1 VAGFTLASVPPLPRT
16 LQRGQSF
23 PVSVR
28 LRSNAEGRHEA
39 RVEISSRDLRSG
51 RDATIEAVLS
61 ANVVAPDMDVL
72 PAAINFGLVQSGQQ
86 EARNVLVSNN
96 GSATL
101 RFRVPPPEPWSFF
114 QWAGDAPMQW
124 RNLASGT
131 ADTLTVRYTPAVIG
145 VHRGTISILSEDET
159 VSVQLFGER
168 VPSPQ
173 PSIQTVPSRVS
184 FGVVEVGKADTT
196 HLVVANDSA
205 VPLTISAARIEG
217 TDRDLFAL
225 QGQPPSDI
233 AAGQAAVL
241 TLTFT
246 PVSHE
251 VDGNRATLVVDS
263 NAANDPRLRV
273 ELFGMGVGAT
283 PQARWLEQVL
293 TMMMR

>member
-1 VAGFTLASVPPLPRT
+1 
-16 LQRGQSF
+16 
-23 PVSVR
+23 
-28 LRSNAEGRHEA
+28 
-39 RVEISSRDLRSG
+39 
-51 RDATIEAVLS
+51 
-61 ANVVAPDMDVL
+61 MDVL

-145 VHRGTISILSEDET
+145 VHRGTISILSKDET